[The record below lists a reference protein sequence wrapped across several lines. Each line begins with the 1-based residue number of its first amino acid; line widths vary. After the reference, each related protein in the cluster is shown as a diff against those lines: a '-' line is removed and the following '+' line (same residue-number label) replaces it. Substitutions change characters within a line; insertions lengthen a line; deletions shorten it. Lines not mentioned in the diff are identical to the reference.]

1 MLSNVFIFNC
11 CVFAAILLILY
22 FNKLLYGSILND
34 FFNPSFSFILFL
46 LIFFVNL
53 NTKENDFGVLTGILV
68 FTGSIAWMLGFYLNG
83 FKFIRIHKWMPSF
96 ELKGIS
102 TSHYILYQLIF
113 VALCFG
119 LTIFKLR
126 TFGYSLQDY
135 LLNMLLVENE
145 NVKEGGN
152 FWTLFYHFIKFPM
165 MVNHFRLL
173 KNTKNVY
180 LKVFLICFT
189 EVLFSLAALSS
200 SRLGYIMAF
209 VFAYFM
215 YCRARGKRPTVNY
228 FTVSLLILAFPVLN
242 MLNRLRNGD
251 IEWLTNFH
259 ISDLWDLGERT
270 LSADANPGQNF
281 DILVKYL
288 SNTHDYHWGFFF
300 ISQFFFLIP
309 RFLWP
314 GKPITSFEFEYTI
327 RVMHE
332 HPIQDG
338 TTYTFTAFDAY
349 AGFGIPSLIIIML
362 LFGIITR
369 YFYEMFYKRDVNCL
383 IIIYG
388 TTIILYYINLLR
400 ASVVDLSAYYFLDF
414 ALILAFY
421 ILYRKLNI
429 FYAPGKNTTPVPV

>member
-1 MLSNVFIFNC
+1 MISNIFIFNV
-11 CVFAAILLILY
+11 CVFAAIFLILY

-46 LIFFVNL
+46 LIFFVNI
-53 NTKENDFGVLTGILV
+53 NTPENDFEIYTGVLV
-68 FTGSIAWMLGFYLNG
+68 FTGSVAWMLGFYLNG
-83 FKFIRIHKWMPSF
+83 FKYIKIHKWMPSVK
-96 ELKGIS
+96 LKGIS
-102 TSHYILYQLIF
+102 LNHYILYQLIF
-113 VALCFG
+113 IVLAFG
-119 LTIFKLR
+119 ITLVKLK

-135 LLNMLLVENE
+135 LLNMLIVENE

-152 FWTLFYHFIKFPM
+152 FWTLFYRVIKIPM

-173 KNTKNVY
+173 KDTKNLY
-180 LKVFLICFT
+180 LKVFLITIT
-189 EVLFSLAALSS
+189 EILFSLAALSS
-200 SRLGYIMAF
+200 SRLGYLMGF
-209 VFAYFM
+209 VFAYFL
-215 YCRARGKRPTVNY
+215 YCRAKEKKPAVNY

-300 ISQFFFLIP
+300 ISQFFFLVP
-309 RFLWP
+309 RIFWP
-314 GKPITSFEFEYTI
+314 NKPITSFEFEYTI

-332 HPIQDG
+332 HPVQDG

-349 AGFGIPSLIIIML
+349 AGFGIPSLIIVMI
-362 LFGIITR
+362 LFGVITR

-388 TTIILYYINLLR
+388 SSIILYYINLLR

-414 ALILAFY
+414 ALILIFY
-421 ILYRKLNI
+421 IIYRKLNI
-429 FYAPGKNTTPVPV
+429 FYKPEKEVVSST